1 MLCRALEPVK
11 PRFSGASQVV
21 RSSTVSITELQP
33 SRPASSNKLESAS
46 GVTKSQVKNEDFVA
60 PTKPHAFGIKVNG
73 ITPLSP
79 ADAAPQPSNAHSQLT
94 GQHRSQPVSQKSPK
108 KNGWLN
114 NASNMNTPPMGN
126 LGPLRAGSF
135 PMKNASPKSAVT
147 NGPLARISPLNR
159 PRPDI
164 YAKLFTVNKL
174 SPLRNKPSQVIVR
187 AATAPDNFF
196 VQYLNFKEM
205 LDKLTNEL
213 QLAAQ
218 NAPPL
223 MEPVLE
229 NSPCLAMCP
238 LNGKWLRAQILK
250 VWDDAVGVSFVDY
263 GHRKKLSKTPEY
275 VRMMEHEFAL
285 KPFLAINVKL
295 AEVLP
300 LEGSDWSKEVKTF
313 FNTLVEDKTLTMEF
327 VQSEGDVMV
336 VRLANSNGSDLGSY
350 LVNESKAKRISK
362 QQEITDELDRI
373 HLSTN
378 EDSVVAPPPQV
389 IYKTPQETAASKLM
403 ALKMTSTTSSQNAQ
417 TVVARTNVSAPV
429 GQSNPRLQRP
439 SPPVVQSTTST
450 QSAASESATSTAPV
464 LPRAS
469 ALAELLRKASAP
481 RFVASSILDFLAPND
496 IAIFS
501 PTLAFNAGFAAGTL
515 IRSEIDLVYEEF
527 HTVVEGEP
535 PVPNFKPSVGTKV
548 AALSVAHGQYFR
560 GCVTKSSRSS
570 FTILYLDF
578 GNNEDGVTAVKPSP
592 SSFKVPELA
601 VKFTPMSKE
610 AERFAAQNISIDTP
624 FHLEVVSAEKG
635 QFAIIKLAD
644 FPDLQFKVQI
654 FWRLLYFHNFNL
666 ISHM

>member
-1 MLCRALEPVK
+1 MP
-11 PRFSGASQVV
+11 SGV
-21 RSSTVSITELQP
+21 SSHTPCIICGMPAKSAYCSKCKAP
-33 SRPASSNKLESAS
+33 SRPASSTELESAS
-46 GVTKSQVKNEDFVA
+46 G
-60 PTKPHAFGIKVNG
+60 G
-73 ITPLSP
+73 
-79 ADAAPQPSNAHSQLT
+79 QPS
-94 GQHRSQPVSQKSPK
+94 GQHRPQPASQKNSK
-108 KNGWLN
+108 KKGWLN
-114 NASNMNTPPMGN
+114 NARNMKTPPMGN
-126 LGPLRAGSF
+126 SVSLRPGSF

-147 NGPLARISPLNR
+147 NGPLARISHLNR
-159 PRPDI
+159 PRPDM
-164 YAKLFTVNKL
+164 YAKLFAVNKL
-174 SPLRNKPSQVIVR
+174 SPLRNKPSQVVVR

-213 QLAAQ
+213 QLAAL

-229 NSPCLAMCP
+229 NSPCIAMCP

-250 VWDDAVGVSFVDY
+250 VWDDSVGVSFVDY
-263 GHRKKLSKTPEY
+263 GHRKKLSKTPEF
-275 VRMMEHEFAL
+275 VRMMEHEFAQ

-300 LEGSDWSKEVKTF
+300 LEGSDWSKDVKTF

-327 VQSEGDVMV
+327 VQSEGDMMV

-350 LVNESKAKRISK
+350 LVNENKAKRISK

-403 ALKMTSTTSSQNAQ
+403 ASKMASTTSSQNAQ
-417 TVVARTNVSAPV
+417 TVVARINVSAPIN
-429 GQSNPRLQRP
+429 QSNPPVQRP
-439 SPPVVQSTTST
+439 SPPAVQSTTST
-450 QSAASESATSTAPV
+450 PSATSGCATSTAPV
-464 LPRAS
+464 IPRAS

-501 PTLAFNAGFAAGTL
+501 PTLTFNAGFAAGTL

-527 HTVVEGEP
+527 HSVVEGEP
-535 PVPNFKPSVGTKV
+535 LVPNFKPSVGTKV

-560 GCVTKSSRSS
+560 GCVTKSSGFS
-570 FTILYLDF
+570 FAIVYIDY
-578 GNNEDGVTAVKPSP
+578 GNSEDGVTTVKPSP

-610 AERFAAQNISIDTP
+610 AERFAAQNVVIDTA
-624 FHLEVVSAEKG
+624 FNLEVVSVEKG
-635 QFAIIKLAD
+635 QFAVIKIAD
-644 FPDLQFKVQI
+644 FPDLQFKVI
-654 FWRLLYFHNFNL
+654 FFFRMMLCFHNLMLFL
-666 ISHM
+666 IRSWNRGPH